1 MKEKF
6 VNLIKKMG
14 NHKKIII
21 IFSIVA
27 IVVIIVTVTFF
38 MTVGREPSKYE
49 EKINKMAD
57 ALCSENEMNNVIEN
71 YIDLKAAMAWQ
82 QAEQKADKFKKE
94 YNNIDE
100 KNVQL
105 DKLSDALKKYAYQNE
120 IIYKSIK
127 TSNIQKPE
135 KNKSNSKIYTVAL
148 TLKYE
153 PLNEYSYLED
163 STTKQNV
170 KVIFFNNKIIDIL
183 DERSNSLFKNVLD
196 L

>member
-71 YIDLKAAMAWQ
+71 YIDLKLLWLGNKQ
-82 QAEQKADKFKKE
+82 NKKQI
-94 YNNIDE
+94 N
-100 KNVQL
+100 
-105 DKLSDALKKYAYQNE
+105 LKKS
-120 IIYKSIK
+120 III
-127 TSNIQKPE
+127 
-135 KNKSNSKIYTVAL
+135 
-148 TLKYE
+148 
-153 PLNEYSYLED
+153 
-163 STTKQNV
+163 
-170 KVIFFNNKIIDIL
+170 
-183 DERSNSLFKNVLD
+183 
-196 L
+196 